1 MPKSNFEQR
10 QERLNKR
17 IEQIHDEALGE
28 KPWQLLGEITSQTRP
43 QNSLLEEVLQ
53 FDRTQRPGKYFQCL
67 PFAFYLIFF
76 SAAPVITEQTT
87 VKLED
92 IIKQRVKDKAW
103 DNVERKVK
111 PVEEIT
117 EYKKRLT
124 LDQSKSKLSLAEIYE
139 QVFTPVA

>member
-1 MPKSNFEQR
+1 
-10 QERLNKR
+10 
-17 IEQIHDEALGE
+17 
-28 KPWQLLGEITSQTRP
+28 
-43 QNSLLEEVLQ
+43 
-53 FDRTQRPGKYFQCL
+53 
-67 PFAFYLIFF
+67 
-76 SAAPVITEQTT
+76 VITEQTT

-111 PVEEIT
+111 PIEEIT

-139 QVFTPVA
+139 QVNN

>member
-53 FDRTQRPGKYFQCL
+53 FDRTQRPGK
-67 PFAFYLIFF
+67 IF
-76 SAAPVITEQTT
+76 
-87 VKLED
+87 
-92 IIKQRVKDKAW
+92 
-103 DNVERKVK
+103 NN
-111 PVEEIT
+111 
-117 EYKKRLT
+117 
-124 LDQSKSKLSLAEIYE
+124 SKL
-139 QVFTPVA
+139 F

>member
-1 MPKSNFEQR
+1 
-10 QERLNKR
+10 
-17 IEQIHDEALGE
+17 
-28 KPWQLLGEITSQTRP
+28 
-43 QNSLLEEVLQ
+43 
-53 FDRTQRPGKYFQCL
+53 
-67 PFAFYLIFF
+67 
-76 SAAPVITEQTT
+76 VITEQTT

-139 QVFTPVA
+139 QVIIQVA